1 MKNSIVSFEGR
12 IYLRVVDVVEG
23 LLMLSMI
30 RKSRKSSSSFMCRFI
45 YIVMLCLDPLFTAS
59 KYHYQIEWTHVACL
73 DVHARRH
80 THFFSGE
87 NHTQILHVFNF
98 KGTIENANMYIS
110 NGKLWILHA
119 SIQWHVVFSYSSLH
133 LFVDLGVWLPP
144 SRLGNCDS
152 NSFKYV
158 SIQIVDIFLHLCTD
172 TDNTVCFM
180 SPK

>member
-1 MKNSIVSFEGR
+1 
-12 IYLRVVDVVEG
+12 
-23 LLMLSMI
+23 MLSMI

-45 YIVMLCLDPLFTAS
+45 YIVMLCLDPLFAAS

-87 NHTQILHVFNF
+87 NHTQNLHVFNF

-119 SIQWHVVFSYSSLH
+119 SIQWHVVFLIPLCTYLLIWEFDCPPPGWATLILIALSMYLYK
-133 LFVDLGVWLPP
+133 LFIP
-144 SRLGNCDS
+144 
-152 NSFKYV
+152 
-158 SIQIVDIFLHLCTD
+158 LHLCTD